1 MVGEDYQI
9 IKRKME
15 SVNMSKN
22 KKQEQGLSKEELKE
36 IEREYIRRY
45 FKETLKL
52 DIDDI
57 VKSGLMS
64 KEQYEEFL
72 DRQFSM
78 RFKICLNCG
87 LIKAKRNFYNYTRS
101 KDGVYYCCKACQDL
115 QSRPFHAK
123 FRARER
129 KKNEGYYIYLIFNKE
144 NKNLEYVGATINIQT
159 RMVSHFY
166 CQVDSTRDLFENN
179 LGLVA
184 YIRLETKEEMNSL
197 EVALI
202 NNKKKDDKLPCIST
216 QVIFDKY
223 VIDYPR
229 RNKNKG
235 AGQADA
241 ELLAEICCKINS
253 GEYKWKIWNE

>member
-1 MVGEDYQI
+1 MG
-9 IKRKME
+9 R
-15 SVNMSKN
+15 N
-22 KKQEQGLSKEELKE
+22 KKQEQGLTKEELKE

-57 VKSGLMS
+57 VRNGLMS

-78 RFKICLNCG
+78 RFKICGNCG

-101 KDGVYYCCKACQDL
+101 KDGVYYCCKNCQNI
-115 QSRPFHAK
+115 QSIPVHARY
-123 FRARER
+123 RAKER
-129 KKNEGYYIYLIFNKE
+129 KKNEGHYIYLIFNRRNE
-144 NKNLEYVGATINIQT
+144 LEYVGATINIVT

-179 LGLVA
+179 NVGLVA
-184 YIRLETKEEMNSL
+184 YIKLDTKEEQETL
-197 EVALI
+197 EVSLI

-241 ELLAEICCKINS
+241 EILEKICRKINS
-253 GEYKWKIWNE
+253 GEYVWKKWNE